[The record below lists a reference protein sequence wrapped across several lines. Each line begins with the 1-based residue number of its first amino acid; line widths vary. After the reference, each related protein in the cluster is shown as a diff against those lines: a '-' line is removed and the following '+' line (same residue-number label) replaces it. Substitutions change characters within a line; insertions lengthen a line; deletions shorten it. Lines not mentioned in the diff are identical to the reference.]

1 MVVGDAVN
9 LPCYDLCHI
18 TWGWGGICH
27 MGLRVCFLLSE
38 CQMACNLIPVLPRP
52 H

>member
-1 MVVGDAVN
+1 MVVGGNVN
-9 LPCYDLCHI
+9 LPRCALCHI

-38 CQMACNLIPVLPRP
+38 CQMAFGLDPVLPRP